1 MLTHLKTQLNTAFC
15 GRLLY
20 FINVGLL
27 YARMA
32 LLCVSFREDNAA
44 LATMAWRV
52 SREVT
57 CPFFEGSEDFRS
69 LIQILTLVLAGRRMV
84 GRLHVSIEEGEDTV
98 EELVKG
104 GRRFLYSLNLLL

>member
-44 LATMAWRV
+44 LATMAWRF

-57 CPFFEGSEDFRS
+57 CPCRGKRGFSILDPDPDPGSS
-69 LIQILTLVLAGRRMV
+69 MV
-84 GRLHVSIEEGEDTV
+84 GAW
-98 EELVKG
+98 
-104 GRRFLYSLNLLL
+104 

>member
-69 LIQILTLVLAGRRMV
+69 LILIFDPDPDPGSSWAHGRQV
-84 GRLHVSIEEGEDTV
+84 TCLH
-98 EELVKG
+98 
-104 GRRFLYSLNLLL
+104 